1 MPNITVKRDNYR
13 ARSALAYPL
22 EGIARAAQPF
32 GLSPGAM
39 CWLLLTLTLF
49 GLMSTPTHAF
59 DLTLPEG
66 AQQSYAEVIDPDTY
80 EVPLGPWQDSLP
92 TRRIEGRVER
102 LAFKL
107 ASGDVTV
114 LQTLKPM
121 RAQLELQG
129 YEILFE
135 CADKECGGFDFR
147 FATEVLSA
155 PDMYVN
161 LSDFLYLVA
170 HDAEAGRWAT
180 LLVSRNAQA
189 RYIQLIRVTSSLD
202 TGVVLSS
209 SSRVGALVLPS
220 EDLGLRLIDWGH
232 AVLEDLTFA
241 SGAADL
247 AIGPFDSLAN
257 LASFLQSDPTRR
269 IVLVGH
275 TDAVGSLD
283 TNMTLSQRRAAAVR
297 NRLIERHNVDA
308 SQLQAEGLGYLAPRA
323 SNLTE
328 TGRVTNRRVEAIL
341 LP

>member
-1 MPNITVKRDNYR
+1 MPNITVRRDNYR
-13 ARSALAYPL
+13 AKNALAYPL

-32 GLSPGAM
+32 GLSQGAM
-39 CWLLLTLTLF
+39 CWLLLTLTLV
-49 GLMSTPTHAF
+49 GLVSTPTHAF

-66 AQQSYAEVIDPDTY
+66 AQQTYAEVIDPDTY
-80 EVPLGPWQDSLP
+80 DLPLGPWQDRLP

-107 ASGDVTV
+107 AGGDVTV

-170 HDAEAGRWAT
+170 QDSETDRWAT
-180 LLVSRNAQA
+180 LLVSRNTQG

-202 TGVVLSS
+202 TGLIVSS
-209 SSRVGALVLPS
+209 SSRVGAIVLPA
-220 EDLGLRLIDWGH
+220 EDLGVRLIDWGH

-247 AIGPFDSLAN
+247 APGPFESLVS
-257 LASFLQSDPTRR
+257 LASFLQSDPARKV
-269 IVLVGH
+269 VLVGH

-297 NRLIERHNVDA
+297 DRLIEQHNVDA
-308 SQLQAEGLGYLAPRA
+308 SQLQAQGLGYLAPRA

-341 LP
+341 MP